1 MTRHRDHGTTTA
13 APPAAPADTDRV
25 KEILS
30 GYPSETAAVKA
41 SLARLLGQG
50 RLAGTG
56 RLVILPVDQGFEHGP
71 HRSFAVNPSGY
82 DPEYH
87 PRFALAAG
95 MSGYAAPLGFIEA
108 VAGNYAGHL
117 PLILKLNNHD
127 LLWGDDDPIP
137 AVTGSVEAALRLGCV
152 AIGYTIYPGSANRQE
167 MYENLQFLAEQA
179 KSAGLAVI
187 VWSYPR
193 GSGITDKE
201 GETAL
206 DVCAYAAHLACQM
219 GAHVVKVKLPTGH
232 LYQDKAKKVY
242 EELDIPRDTTADRVR
257 HVVQAAFAGKRI
269 VIFSGGS
276 KTSSEAF
283 FDDIRGIRDG
293 GGFGSIIGRNTFQR
307 PWDESLA
314 FIGTVIDIYRDGA

>member
-1 MTRHRDHGTTTA
+1 MSHHDHGTATA
-13 APPAAPADTDRV
+13 FAPAAGATSARV
-25 KEILS
+25 DEILS
-30 GYPSETAAVKA
+30 YYPSETAAVKA
-41 SLARLLGQG
+41 SLGRLLQHG
-50 RLAGTG
+50 RLGGTG

-71 HRSFAVNPSGY
+71 HRSFAVNPAGY

-108 VAGNYAGHL
+108 VAGNYASHL

-127 LLWGDDDPIP
+127 LLWSDDDPIP

-167 MYENLQFLAEQA
+167 MYENLQFLAEEA
-179 KSAGLAVI
+179 KSAGLAVV

-193 GSGITDKE
+193 GSGIDDKA

-219 GAHVVKVKLPTGH
+219 GAHVVKVKLPSDH
-232 LYQDKAKKVY
+232 LFQDKAKKVY
-242 EELDIPRDTTADRVR
+242 EELDIPRSTVADRVR
-257 HVVQAAFAGKRI
+257 HVVQAAFDGKRI

-276 KTSSEAF
+276 KTGAEAF

-307 PWDESLA
+307 PWEESLE
-314 FIGTVIDIYRDGA
+314 FIGRVIDIYRDEA